1 MAKFNDVI
9 IAIAKSVAEAQAQLE
24 ETQVSNLSKYFKR
37 KKNRNYKDNGENK
50 EDEHLPGV
58 FPIRLKIGMPDENN
72 KYGNKYYCVPYIN
85 LIPISQLNIDSIK
98 ASFDIAILDLIE
110 AKKETDKS
118 VFNDVFK
125 GDRVDNMSDFNN
137 SSDVSVDLKGAGI
150 NKDKGTNINIEIT
163 IKKSE
168 SSEGMSKFINEI
180 TNLSQGFLTVNKNN
194 QNDD

>member
-24 ETQVSNLSKYFKR
+24 ETQVSNLSKYFK
-37 KKNRNYKDNGENK
+37 KKRNRNYTSNDKNK

-72 KYGNKYYCVPYIN
+72 QYGNKYYCVPYIN

-98 ASFDIAILDLIE
+98 ASFNIAILDLIE
-110 AKKETDKS
+110 AKKETEKS
-118 VFNDVFK
+118 VFNDVFE
-125 GDRVDNMSDFNN
+125 GDVVNNMTDFNN

-168 SSEGMSKFINEI
+168 NSEGMSKFINEI